1 MPNNSI
7 NPNEPFDKLIG
18 CFKVGHGSSSI
29 RIEDT
34 RDVVK
39 LAGKDNI
46 MRTGYVH
53 MSVPIFEDLC
63 LCIEQLLIENEN
75 ITLEQ
80 LSEWLK
86 KYTYQGYNVF
96 ERPLRYYSL
105 SS

>member
-1 MPNNSI
+1 MPNKSI

-46 MRTGYVH
+46 MRTAYAY
-53 MSVPIFEDLC
+53 MSVAIFDDLC
-63 LCIEQLLIENEN
+63 VCIEQLLIENEN

-86 KYTYQGYNVF
+86 TYTYQGYKVF
-96 ERPLRYYSL
+96 WHPLQYYSL
-105 SS
+105 PY